1 MTAASS
7 TVTVDGFVYEYDA
20 FGMVVSCER
29 EPEPTLPPEV
39 WHTVAW
45 DAERAHAATLMA
57 CRGQ

>member
-29 EPEPTLPPEV
+29 EPEPALAPFWWELHPV
-39 WHTVAW
+39 S
-45 DAERAHAATLMA
+45 AEAAHAATIAMG
-57 CRGQ
+57 RGN